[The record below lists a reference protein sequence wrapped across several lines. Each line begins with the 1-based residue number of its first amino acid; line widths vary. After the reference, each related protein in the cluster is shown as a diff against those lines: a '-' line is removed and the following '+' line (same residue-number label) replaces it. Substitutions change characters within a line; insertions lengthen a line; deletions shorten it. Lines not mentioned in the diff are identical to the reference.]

1 MGIVDPRERA
11 NAAGLSSLPAQVA
24 SSATPAL
31 AGYTMQTI
39 SLDLPLELAA
49 FLQAINTVLYYLFFH
64 RIRPPEEMAPAN
76 WEGAGFDNH
85 DLSG

>member
-11 NAAGLSSLPAQVA
+11 SAAGLSSLPSQVA
-24 SSATPAL
+24 SSTTPAL

-49 FLQAINTVLYYLFFH
+49 FLQAINTALYYLFF
-64 RIRPPEEMAPAN
+64 RKIRPPEEMPPAK
-76 WEGAGFDNH
+76 WEEAGPDNP